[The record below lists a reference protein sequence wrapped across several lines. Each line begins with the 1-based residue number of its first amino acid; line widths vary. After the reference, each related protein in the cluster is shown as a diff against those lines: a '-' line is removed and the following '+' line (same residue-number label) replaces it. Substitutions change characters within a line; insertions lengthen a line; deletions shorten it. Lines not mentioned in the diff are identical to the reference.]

1 MLLTERAAQKVRRRV
16 ESKVGKVIN
25 NENVVFVKGAGR
37 GREKHEKT
45 KTKNGAIKKQA
56 EESQLER
63 NEPLLW
69 F

>member
-37 GREKHEKT
+37 GREKHEKI
-45 KTKNGAIKKQA
+45 KAKNGAIKKQA